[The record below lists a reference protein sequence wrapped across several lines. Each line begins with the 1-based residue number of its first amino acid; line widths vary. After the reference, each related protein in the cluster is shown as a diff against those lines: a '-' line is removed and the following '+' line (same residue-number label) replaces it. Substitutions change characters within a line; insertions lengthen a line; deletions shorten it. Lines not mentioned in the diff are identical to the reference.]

1 MLIYGSPAAPVYK
14 CTDNTT
20 SCLKPVV
27 QNIKIIGYQTQVRQ
41 ALDELRLGLEAE
53 RGGVLYIT
61 PVPPAALK
69 LIQISQYPVMKMLST
84 AVGISSQFGIE
95 IENALVKPVAFDLV
109 AVYLDW
115 AYKAAADAAAAAE
128 KTIPQDLSKAY
139 MAHVEFKHKEFIMVK
154 NNAKVIST
162 MEIIKKAEFLDKVL
176 VGNMTPHFQ
185 QVFQYAQGQ

>member
-1 MLIYGSPAAPVYK
+1 M
-14 CTDNTT
+14 
-20 SCLKPVV
+20 
-27 QNIKIIGYQTQVRQ
+27 
-41 ALDELRLGLEAE
+41 
-53 RGGVLYIT
+53 
-61 PVPPAALK
+61 
-69 LIQISQYPVMKMLST
+69 
-84 AVGISSQFGIE
+84 
-95 IENALVKPVAFDLV
+95 KPVAFDLV